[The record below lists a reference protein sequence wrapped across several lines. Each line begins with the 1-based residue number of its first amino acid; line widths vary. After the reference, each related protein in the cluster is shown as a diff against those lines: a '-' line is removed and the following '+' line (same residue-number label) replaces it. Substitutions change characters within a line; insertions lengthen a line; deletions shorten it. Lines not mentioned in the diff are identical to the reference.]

1 MSSLVRF
8 STPTFAAFAWAPLN
22 LACESCLTA
31 LVRTPPLTAARR
43 GKRATPCGRPPAA
56 ASRTEHR
63 WTCSAVPR
71 AHRGQLRNDIRLGRS
86 SARKQ
91 SHSNSRC
98 GRNSKDFAH
107 SRDPP
112 GGAGLSP
119 RQKTKPEGLPE
130 GHEPR
135 TPIGIG
141 SGGSRAMSTL
151 RALFT
156 NQNFVARCPE
166 SFLNSIGHKQSLM
179 VAVTTPEKC
188 Q

>member
-1 MSSLVRF
+1 MDHRS
-8 STPTFAAFAWAPLN
+8 
-22 LACESCLTA
+22 
-31 LVRTPPLTAARR
+31 RR
-43 GKRATPCGRPPAA
+43 RVGDWRR
-56 ASRTEHR
+56 RR
-63 WTCSAVPR
+63 R
-71 AHRGQLRNDIRLGRS
+71 IDHRGPRS

-91 SHSNSRC
+91 SQSDSRC

-112 GGAGLSP
+112 GRAGLRP
-119 RQKTKPEGLPE
+119 RQKVKPEGLPE

-135 TPIGIG
+135 APIGIG
-141 SGGSRAMSTL
+141 SEGGVSRDVRFGSILLIKSEGRAASAINESAQALMRIFRAL
-151 RALFT
+151 RAPFA

-179 VAVTTPEKC
+179 VAVTTSEKC